1 MDIPSVPK
9 SFFDMQRECQ
19 DFINQ
24 GALAHRTASSQEEW
38 ELLWNEVL
46 KANGLQNDTDM
57 QSLVYTDA
65 EDQERQPLKVIH

>member
-24 GALAHRTASSQEEW
+24 GALAHRVASSQEEW
-38 ELLWNEVL
+38 EPLWMEVL
-46 KANGLQNDTDM
+46 IKHGLQDDTDLN
-57 QSLVYTDA
+57 SLVYIDD
-65 EDQERQPLKVIH
+65 EEKERPALKVIH

>member
-24 GALAHRTASSQEEW
+24 GALAHRVASSQEEW
-38 ELLWNEVL
+38 EPLWMEVL
-46 KANGLQNDTDM
+46 KKNGLQGDTDLA
-57 QSLVYTDA
+57 SLTFTD
-65 EDQERQPLKVIH
+65 EEEGDQHTLKVIH